1 MNVITADKEFVE
13 KDKLIRVVPGRVN
26 EKGICP
32 GATAQNIEMNL
43 KMVIVLRY
51 NGSTSFQLKVPPG
64 AC

>member
-32 GATAQNIEMNL
+32 GAHCTKHRNESQNGDRIAL
-43 KMVIVLRY
+43 
-51 NGSTSFQLKVPPG
+51 
-64 AC
+64 